1 MRAATVV
8 NGTLTVVEH
17 PDPEPG
23 TGEVQVRIRA
33 AGVNNADLMQ
43 VKGLYPAPPG
53 SPPDIPGLE
62 VAGEVV
68 ATGLGAT
75 RFEIG
80 DRVMAVV
87 GGGGQAELLAIH
99 ERLLVPVPDEI
110 DWLQAGGIPEAFTTA
125 HDALFSQC
133 GLALGEAVL
142 ISGAAG
148 GVGSAAVQ
156 LAAQAGARVTA
167 TVRNEQRRADVSGL
181 GAVAIDPA
189 DALAHG
195 PYDVV
200 LELIGAPNMAMNLQ
214 ALSTGGRI
222 AVIGVG
228 GGAKAEIDLLAI
240 MGKRARIHGSTLRAR
255 PLEGKAAAA
264 RAMEQHVVP
273 LFQTGRLR
281 VPIAASFPLER
292 VAEAYEQFA
301 AGGKFGKIVIE
312 IGDA

>member
-1 MRAATVV
+1 VRAATIV
-8 NGTLTVVEH
+8 NGALTVGDH
-17 PDPEPG
+17 ADPQPG
-23 TGEVQVRIRA
+23 AGEVLVRIQA
-33 AGVNNADLMQ
+33 AGLNNADLMQ

-53 SPPDIPGLE
+53 SPHDIPGLE
-62 VAGEVV
+62 LAGEIV
-68 ATGLGAT
+68 AAGPGAT

-87 GGGGQAELLAIH
+87 GGGAQAELLPVH
-99 ERLLVPVPDEI
+99 ERLLLPLPVEV

-125 HDALFSQC
+125 HDALFTQC
-133 GLALGEAVL
+133 GLAMGEAVL

-148 GVGSAAVQ
+148 GVGSAGVQ
-156 LAAQAGARVTA
+156 LAVQAGARVTA
-167 TVRNEQRRADVSGL
+167 TVRNEQRRADVSAL

-189 DALAHG
+189 DVHAHG

-200 LELIGAPNMAMNLQ
+200 LELIGAPNMATNLQ
-214 ALSTGGRI
+214 ALTTGGRI

-228 GGAKAEIDLLAI
+228 GGARAEIDLLAI

-281 VPIAASFPLER
+281 VPIAGSFPLEQ
-292 VAEAYEQFA
+292 VTDAYEQFA
-301 AGGKFGKIVIE
+301 AGGKFGKIVLE
-312 IGDA
+312 MG